1 MKTKKTYTL
10 SVFSENRIGLLNKL
24 TALFSRR
31 RLNIESITISETER
45 KGMSRHTITLLADRG
60 TVENLVKQI
69 RKIIE
74 VYVVYG
80 YESDDLIVSETALFK
95 VSTKSL
101 ELGSS
106 LHEVLHK
113 IGSKVQLLDEQFVIV
128 EKNGTEKEI
137 LDSFE
142 ELKPFGIIE
151 FVRSGRVALEKNLKS
166 LSAYLPELELELE
179 RN

>member
-1 MKTKKTYTL
+1 MTTERTYTI

-45 KGMSRHTITLLADRG
+45 KGMSRHTITLIAERNV
-60 TVENLVKQI
+60 VENLVKQI
-69 RKIIE
+69 RKLIE
-74 VYVVYG
+74 VFVVYG
-80 YESDDLIVSETALFK
+80 YDSDELIVSETALFK

-113 IGSKVQLLDEQFVIV
+113 IGSKVQLAFAGTSGPLDGLLADARYYSERVSQEALSRVG
-128 EKNGTEKEI
+128 KLYPGAPNGGT
-137 LDSFE
+137 
-142 ELKPFGIIE
+142 
-151 FVRSGRVALEKNLKS
+151 VVAWLW
-166 LSAYLPELELELE
+166 A
-179 RN
+179 

>member
-1 MKTKKTYTL
+1 MKTQNTYTI

-45 KGMSRHTITLLADRG
+45 KGISRHTITLFSDEA

-80 YESDDLIVSETALFK
+80 YENKDLVVSETALFK
-95 VSTKSL
+95 VSTQNL

-113 IGSKVQLLDEQFVIV
+113 IESKIMMLEEQYVIV
-128 EKNGTEKEI
+128 EKTGGEVEIMDAYKE
-137 LDSFE
+137 LE
-142 ELKPFGIIE
+142 PFGIIE
-151 FVRSGRVALEKNLKS
+151 FVRSGRVALERNMKS
-166 LSAYLPELELELE
+166 ITAYLPELEL
-179 RN
+179 NAIN

>member
-1 MKTKKTYTL
+1 MKTQSTFTI

-45 KGMSRHTITLLADRG
+45 KGISRHTITILSDRA

-80 YESDDLIVSETALFK
+80 YENKDLVISETALFK

-101 ELGSS
+101 ELGSN

-113 IGSKVQLLDEQFVIV
+113 IESKIMMLEEQYVIV
-128 EKNGTEKEI
+128 EKTGSEADI
-137 LDSFE
+137 MGAYA
-142 ELKPFGIIE
+142 ELTPFGIIE
-151 FVRSGRVALEKNLKS
+151 FVRSGRVALERNMKS
-166 LSAYLPELELELE
+166 ITAYLPELEL
-179 RN
+179 NVN

>member
-1 MKTKKTYTL
+1 MKTQSTFTI

-45 KGMSRHTITLLADRG
+45 KGISRHTITILSDRA

-80 YESDDLIVSETALFK
+80 YENKDLVISETALFK
-95 VSTKSL
+95 VATKSL
-101 ELGSS
+101 ELGSN

-113 IGSKVQLLDEQFVIV
+113 IESKIMMLEEQYVIV
-128 EKNGTEKEI
+128 EKTGSEADI
-137 LDSFE
+137 MGAYA
-142 ELKPFGIIE
+142 ELTPFGIIE
-151 FVRSGRVALEKNLKS
+151 FVRSGRVALERNMKS
-166 LSAYLPELELELE
+166 ITAYLPELEL
-179 RN
+179 NVN

>member
-1 MKTKKTYTL
+1 MKTQSTFTI

-45 KGMSRHTITLLADRG
+45 KGISRHTITILSDRA

-80 YESDDLIVSETALFK
+80 YENKDLVISETALFK
-95 VSTKSL
+95 VSTQSL
-101 ELGSS
+101 ELGSN

-113 IGSKVQLLDEQFVIV
+113 IESKIMMLEEQYVIV
-128 EKNGTEKEI
+128 EKTGSEADI
-137 LDSFE
+137 MGAYA
-142 ELKPFGIIE
+142 ELTPFGIIE
-151 FVRSGRVALEKNLKS
+151 FVRSGRVALERNMKS
-166 LSAYLPELELELE
+166 ITAYLPELEI
-179 RN
+179 NVN